1 MKPPAV
7 SQKQRIREWL
17 EDGHSITAREAYE
30 RFGCMRLGARIYDI
44 RRDLKFEED
53 PAVIQCRMIPVKTRY
68 GVKTEVSQYWMERE
82 E

>member
-1 MKPPAV
+1 
-7 SQKQRIREWL
+7 
-17 EDGHSITAREAYE
+17 
-30 RFGCMRLGARIYDI
+30 MRLGARIYDI
-44 RRDLKFEED
+44 RRDLKFEDD